1 MALDIRSM
9 IFMSVL
15 LSILLSGV
23 LYLVGVHARHIRG
36 VKHWALANLLYSI
49 GLALA
54 FTPVGDS
61 PRIFLF
67 SGPLLAVAA
76 GLQLTGIQV
85 FEEEARPDWRIPL
98 GAALVSLLINYVF
111 TISAPS
117 ITLRIVCN
125 SSLMGLLY
133 ALCARHLLINVSRHL
148 RSAYWLTGTA
158 FAILAAVTIARIP
171 AVIVANPMVNYIITP
186 EPINMMVFLVFAAM
200 LIVINFGF
208 VLLVNFRLANDLQLL
223 ANRDSLT
230 NALNRR
236 GLEEIGE
243 HLHAH
248 FSRSGGQL
256 AVLMLDIDHFKSVN
270 DRHGHPVGDAVLRE
284 LSRIVTA
291 TIRAGDYFARYGGE
305 EFCVLLPGSSEEQ
318 ACKLADRLRHRFAET
333 KLSHGQ
339 DGVLQCTLS
348 VGVADLSKAAVGFGD
363 LLAEADK
370 ALYRAKEI
378 GRNRVVAASEMERL
392 PENQLDAC
400 Y

>member
-15 LSILLSGV
+15 LSILLSGL

-49 GLALA
+49 GLALV
-54 FTPVGDS
+54 FTPIGDS

-76 GLQLTGIQV
+76 GLQLTGIQA
-85 FEEEARPDWRIPL
+85 FEEAPPDWRIPFWM
-98 GAALVSLLINYVF
+98 LVVSFLSNLTF
-111 TISAPS
+111 TVLAPS
-117 ITLRIVCN
+117 ITLRVIGN
-125 SSLMGLLY
+125 SLLMAGVY
-133 ALCARHLLINVSRHL
+133 AICARNLLIKISTHL
-148 RSAYWLTGTA
+148 RTAYWLTGGA
-158 FAILAAVTIARIP
+158 FAILALVAMARIP
-171 AVIVANPMVNYIITP
+171 AVLTAHPVSNYIITP
-186 EPINMMVFLVFAAM
+186 EPINLTVFLVFAAM
-200 LIVINFGF
+200 LIVITFGF
-208 VLLVNFRLANDLQLL
+208 VLMVNFRLANDLQLL

-243 HLHAH
+243 HLYAH
-248 FSRSGGQL
+248 FSRAGGQL
-256 AVLMLDIDHFKSVN
+256 AILMLDIDHFKSVN
-270 DRHGHPVGDAVLRE
+270 DKHGHPVGDAVLRE

-305 EFCVLLPGSSEEQ
+305 EFCVLLPGCSEEQ
-318 ACKLADRLRHRFAET
+318 ACKLAERLRQRFAEA
-333 KLSHGQ
+333 KLSYGH

-348 VGVADLSKAAVGFGD
+348 VGVADLSKAALGFCD

-378 GRNRVVAASEMERL
+378 GRNRVFAASEMERL